1 MEELKKLKGV
11 LSDNIFKNVK
21 GLLESYAYYKCDFL
35 CMNFNAWE
43 KLFTRIAWR
52 LHKKNVSSN
61 LFTAELVACVN
72 STIGNFIKQK
82 LYEGKTYILDNLLV
96 KLEKSGYKKE
106 RLLAMFLLEL
116 KCLNVEFTEYFF
128 NLLKRNSQKFN
139 LLISM
144 LGFKDLSYE
153 EFISILNKNHK
164 LDIEIIK
171 FSDID
176 YNRLAYK
183 YSNMSFEQI
192 RNLFGDD
199 FYTLSLNNRNLLKR
213 YFLPIVDDNCWH
225 VLYDA
230 MKEVNLLLWGYKRK
244 SLGLDI
250 SILKQTYLNNKSNF
264 SEEQALY
271 LECLVFGMQDK
282 MVFYSKYPHSRI
294 KTCELINIL
303 EKMYFDIDLLFLKS
317 SDSLTK
323 EQYLKVLDMYPN
335 ELSDMEK
342 DVLNYYY
349 EIEPVLSLDEL
360 CKKYDKTNY
369 QLRGLIKQIKKRC
382 LSLYCNLNKE
392 QRIDKDIYL
401 PYVLDMR
408 YNLNPDARKALKM
421 YLVDNMTYDEISKV
435 FNKEAYKLI
444 FIGLEKIDAYRFGID
459 KLNDDTEVFDVTIT
473 DDDITEEINK
483 PQIES
488 VLTDKEKEILS
499 YYYGFKN
506 NYNLEGKKLIG
517 KELRE
522 ALGLKKH
529 HSEKLKAAINKIK
542 KRKSGLLTPEYL
554 YIPKDKLADILQN
567 SHLPIS
573 IQDRDIICYLLGLNE
588 HPYKS
593 FLELATMYG
602 VKEAAIRR
610 KYQVA
615 IVNIN
620 KYLLGEKEGIINYE
634 LDIIPNLRY
643 FHPRDRRM
651 IIDYY
656 RDNLTIK
663 DIAKKYN
670 LTIGLVT
677 YRMFKLKTKIYEYV
691 KNPNAKKFDF
701 DYYYEVVNEPNF
713 PFRGDLEL
721 AKKIFDLYAGEKANA
736 EEIQEILGLNIN
748 TLTILKIVENLAMA
762 VFKYQ
767 MGIRKENAFSVQE
780 VRDFYENNK
789 DRFTP
794 EEITLFK
801 RFFNKSFGIDIKMSE
816 DLTYLLL
823 KAKNSKCYNVLSSD
837 KLLTL
842 KILKKFKKQL
852 SKSSIATLMF
862 YGNISEREF
871 MSGSEINH
879 VFRLL
884 NVLDRNLAVQDSV
897 NRVRKIS

>member
-1 MEELKKLKGV
+1 
-11 LSDNIFKNVK
+11 
-21 GLLESYAYYKCDFL
+21 
-35 CMNFNAWE
+35 MNFNAWE
-43 KLFTRIAWR
+43 KLFTKISWS
-52 LHKKNVSSN
+52 LYKKNVSSN
-61 LFTAELVACVN
+61 LFTGELVAHVN
-72 STIGNFIKQK
+72 SAVGNFIKQK
-82 LYEGKTYILDNLLV
+82 LYEGKTYVLDNLLI
-96 KLEKSGYKKE
+96 KLEKAGYKKE
-106 RLLAMFLLEL
+106 RLLAMFLLEF
-116 KCLNVEFTEYFF
+116 KCFNIEFTEYFF
-128 NLLKRNSQKFN
+128 DLLKRNSQRFN
-139 LLISM
+139 SIIRMS
-144 LGFKDLSYE
+144 GFEGLSYE
-153 EFISILNKNHK
+153 EFVSILNKNHK

-171 FSDID
+171 ESEID
-176 YNRLAYK
+176 YNRLIYK
-183 YSNMSFEQI
+183 YSNMSFLQI
-192 RNLFGDD
+192 RELFGDD
-199 FYTLSLNNRNLLKR
+199 FDNLSLNSRNLLER

-225 VLYDA
+225 SLYDA
-230 MKEVNLLLWGYKRK
+230 LKEVNLLLWGYKRK

-250 SILKQTYLNNKSNF
+250 SILKQTYLNNKSKF

-282 MVFYSKYPHSRI
+282 TVFYSKYPHSRI
-294 KTCELINIL
+294 KTCELINSL
-303 EKMYFDIDLLFLKS
+303 EKMYFDIDLLFGRF
-317 SDSLTK
+317 SDNLTK
-323 EQYLKVLDMYPN
+323 EQYLKVLEMYPN

-342 DVLNYYY
+342 DFLNNYY
-349 EIEPVLSLDEL
+349 EIEPALSLDEL
-360 CKKYDKTNY
+360 CKKYDKTDY
-369 QLRGLIKQIKKRC
+369 QIRGLIKQIKKRC

-401 PYVLDMR
+401 PYVLDER

-421 YLVDNMTYDEISKV
+421 YLVDNVTYDEISKV
-435 FNKEAYKLI
+435 FNREAYKLI

-459 KLNDDTEVFDVTIT
+459 KLNDDTEVFDVTVT
-473 DDDITEEINK
+473 CDDIIEEINK

-488 VLTDKEKEILS
+488 VLTDKEKEMLS
-499 YYYGFKN
+499 FYYGFKN
-506 NYNLEGKKLIG
+506 NYNLDGKKLIG

-529 HSEKLKAAINKIK
+529 PSEKLKIAINKIK
-542 KRKSGLLTPEYL
+542 KRKVGLLTPEYL
-554 YIPKDKLADILQN
+554 YIPKDKLGDILQD

-588 HPYKS
+588 YPYKS

-620 KYLLGEKEGIINYE
+620 KYLLGEKEGIINYD
-634 LDIIPNLRY
+634 LDIVPNLRY
-643 FHPRDRRM
+643 FHPKDRIM

-656 RDNLTIK
+656 RDNLTNK

-670 LTIGLVT
+670 LTLKLVT

-701 DYYYEVVNEPNF
+701 DYYYDVVNEPNF
-713 PFRGDLEL
+713 PFRGDVEL
-721 AKKIFDLYAGEKANA
+721 AKKIFDLYVGEKANA
-736 EEIQEILGLNIN
+736 EEIQEILGLNMN
-748 TLTILKIVENLAMA
+748 TSTILKIVESLAIG

-789 DRFTP
+789 DRFIP

-823 KAKNSKCYNVLSSD
+823 KAKNPKCYNILSSN
-837 KLLTL
+837 KLLTF

-862 YGNISEREF
+862 YGKIPEREF

-884 NVLDRNLAVQDSV
+884 NVLDRKLAVQDSV
-897 NRVRKIS
+897 NRARKIS